1 MKTIIRVLDFSSA
14 HPVGWEVLQ
23 SWSKIVRRV
32 LQEQVAL
39 KDRLGAVCAQREST
53 GTEDHL
59 MASLMTH

>member
-1 MKTIIRVLDFSSA
+1 MVFSSA

-23 SWSKIVRRV
+23 SWFKIVRRV

-39 KDRLGAVCAQREST
+39 KERLGVVCVQREST

-59 MASLMTH
+59 MACLMNH